1 MGRENCSTTVSKIRF
16 YELNKL
22 YNMKSLQYLIKKSV
36 NTNITEA
43 SSKTIYEDPEKQAVI
58 DEIKI

>member
-1 MGRENCSTTVSKIRF
+1 
-16 YELNKL
+16 
-22 YNMKSLQYLIKKSV
+22 MKSLQYLIKKSV